1 MTTNFEQLDETS
13 SAQVQAL
20 LDEIASIKA
29 DHASPEAH
37 KVLDVFVQGAKTF
50 IPAQF
55 LAQDALNP
63 EHRMADLVGGIPFTS
78 DAFPWPVTPG
88 SGLHMQPIV
97 QINLEFAGQSLKL
110 DLGVGLLQ
118 VWASVFPTADEL
130 SDNLDDPFVLRIIP
144 LDALQEPLNAFI
156 PDFRPWTYPEDDPN
170 FGTAGCLMQPSDDE
184 DFKNQPMLKWD
195 SARPMFGGF
204 HHLYGVLSSS
214 EAKALGGDDD
224 YAQLAEDW
232 ASQLDFSEISIGWHS
247 IYLGG
252 LGGQAGGPEDPTFHE
267 NLLIRIAD
275 GNGFHF
281 GIGLSHDR
289 QGKPVFEPLF
299 RIRA

>member
-1 MTTNFEQLDETS
+1 MTANFDQLDGPS
-13 SAQVQAL
+13 SVQVQAM
-20 LDEIASIKA
+20 LDAISSIKTE
-29 DHASPEAH
+29 HASPEAH
-37 KVLDVFVQGAKTF
+37 KVLDFFVHGAKTF
-50 IPAQF
+50 APAKF
-55 LAQDALNP
+55 LAQDQFNP

-78 DAFPWPVTPG
+78 DAFSWPVTPG

-97 QINLEFAGQSLKL
+97 QINLETAGQHLNL

-118 VWASVFPTADEL
+118 VWAFVFQTADEL
-130 SDNLDDPFVLRIIP
+130 SDNLDDPFLLRIIP
-144 LDALQEPLNAFI
+144 LNALQDPLNAFI
-156 PDFRPWTYPEDDPN
+156 PDFRPWTCSEDDPN
-170 FGTAGCLMQPSDDE
+170 FGTAGCLMQPSYDE
-184 DFKNQPMLKWD
+184 DFKNQPMLKWET
-195 SARPMFGGF
+195 ARPMFGGF
-204 HHLYGVLSSS
+204 HHLYGVLSSN

-224 YAQLAEDW
+224 YALLAEDW

-247 IYLGG
+247 VYLGG

-281 GIGLSHDR
+281 GIGFSHNR
-289 QGKPVFEPLF
+289 QGKPVFEPVF